1 MWGRHL
7 CFANVMRVL
16 FRFYSIIGFSQDSSL
31 LYLGQWL
38 VLLLNLFFL
47 VTAALAIWLT
57 EFIKLRYQSTI
68 DSPIAQCV

>member
-1 MWGRHL
+1 
-7 CFANVMRVL
+7 MRVL
-16 FRFYSIIGFSQDSSL
+16 FRFYSIIVFSQDSSL